1 MNIQFYLKICDITEI
16 KWVVN
21 VISCWL
27 AFYFGLFIEL
37 CVCVVCFCKVLLIL
51 IQVSFLHLTQF
62 HMQSLFFPR
71 RYTEN
76 ERNTQI
82 FSFWTQICFNT
93 LISLWNMTLCLVLVC
108 IRAVRWSKLVHAPL
122 FVSEP
127 QSSPLIRQHY
137 KRLEKLPL
145 NSETQ
150 RAFQTFTTT
159 DDTISALIFF
169 QIKSVQP
176 PASLQT
182 LLPDSFNEY
191 YSVFSRLPPPK
202 SPPPSSFAIVLH
214 GEINLSPFRCRLFTH
229 CEMRI

>member
-1 MNIQFYLKICDITEI
+1 MNIQFYQKICDITEI

-37 CVCVVCFCKVLLIL
+37 CVCVVCFCKVL
-51 IQVSFLHLTQF
+51 SFNF
-62 HMQSLFFPR
+62 NSSVFFAFDPVPYAKPVFPR

-93 LISLWNMTLCLVLVC
+93 LWNMTLCLVLMC
-108 IRAVRWSKLVHAPL
+108 FRAVRWSKLIHAPL

-159 DDTISALIFF
+159 DDTISALIFSN
-169 QIKSVQP
+169 KEL
-176 PASLQT
+176 PATHTAFSLP
-182 LLPDSFNEY
+182 LLHKHSF
-191 YSVFSRLPPPK
+191 
-202 SPPPSSFAIVLH
+202 I
-214 GEINLSPFRCRLFTH
+214 
-229 CEMRI
+229 